1 MIKEFLPRAFDDD
14 PLASSAGKN
23 SLIIVIG

>member
-1 MIKEFLPRAFDDD
+1 MIKEFLPHAFDDD

>member
-1 MIKEFLPRAFDDD
+1 MIKEFLPHAFDDD
-14 PLASSAGKN
+14 LLASSAGKN

>member
-1 MIKEFLPRAFDDD
+1 MIKEFLPHAFDDD

-23 SLIIVIG
+23 FLIIVIG